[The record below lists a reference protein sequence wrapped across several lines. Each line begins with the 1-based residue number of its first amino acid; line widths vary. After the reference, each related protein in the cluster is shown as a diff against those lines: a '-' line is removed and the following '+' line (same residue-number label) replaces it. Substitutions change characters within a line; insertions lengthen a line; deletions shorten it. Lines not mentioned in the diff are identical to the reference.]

1 MCLNKQDTEVVFM
14 LQGFFSDAI
23 LYVSHSD
30 THVLDFWPYVCVLI
44 QCKDVF
50 KSVFKTSLGIKL
62 ESC

>member
-44 QCKDVF
+44 QRKDGLRF
-50 KSVFKTSLGIKL
+50 
-62 ESC
+62 